1 MSMASERRLKLRL
14 LCCVLALMALS
25 LAAGQAY
32 PSARLL
38 SLCALLALPLALM
51 LGHSL
56 QALAPRRAAA
66 VLEIPSGLGQE
77 QQTRMQQMLELEMRL
92 EHAPIA
98 LFSLSQPAQQQQAQ
112 LQPLNNNARR
122 LLAPGR
128 ASDSAA
134 LCRTLSAQSPGQRSL
149 ISFDTERGLE
159 RALLA
164 SSQITLQGQSQ
175 RLLALMPVESEL
187 EAEAMHAWQ
196 QLVHVLTHEIMNSLT
211 PVASLSATAHDLL
224 AEARPGLPPALG
236 ADLHTAL
243 DAISRRARSLA
254 DFVASYR
261 SLTRVV
267 APAPHATQLS
277 DVFARVAALVG
288 PGWEARGGRIR
299 FSVLPES
306 LELMIDAG
314 QLEQALLNL
323 LSNAADATAHL
334 ASPQVSLSARLA
346 RGGRLRLEIGDNGP
360 GVPDDLLAHIFTP
373 FYTTK
378 EKGSGIGL
386 AMVRQLIHA
395 NGGTVRYAK
404 AVQGGARFIVTF

>member
-1 MSMASERRLKLRL
+1 MASERGLKLRL

-38 SLCALLALPLALM
+38 SLCGLLGLPFILV

-66 VLEIPSGLGQE
+66 VQEVPSALAPE
-77 QQTRMQQMLELEMRL
+77 QQARMQQMLELEMRL

-98 LFSLSQPAQQQQAQ
+98 LFSLDQQAQ
-112 LQPLNNNARR
+112 QLQPMNNNARR

-134 LCRTLSAQSPGQRSL
+134 LCRTLAAQTPGQRSL
-149 ISFDTERGLE
+149 IGFDTERGLE

-211 PVASLSATAHDLL
+211 PVASLSATAQDLL
-224 AEARPGLPPALG
+224 AEARPHLPPALG
-236 ADLHTAL
+236 ADLDTAL

-254 DFVASYR
+254 EFVASYR
-261 SLTRVV
+261 SLTRQ
-267 APAPHATQLS
+267 AQPAPNATLLS
-277 DVFARVAALVG
+277 ALFARLSALVG
-288 PGWEARGGRIR
+288 PDWQARGGKAA
-299 FSVLPES
+299 FSVAPES
-306 LELMIDAG
+306 LELMTDAG

-323 LSNAADATAHL
+323 LSNAAEATAHL
-334 ASPQVSLSARLA
+334 AAPQVGVSARLA
-346 RGGRLRLEIGDNGP
+346 RGGRLRLEISDNGP
-360 GVPDDLLAHIFTP
+360 GVPDELLAHIFTP
-373 FYTTK
+373 FFTTK

-404 AVQGGARFIVTF
+404 AVQSGGRFVVTF